1 MSETNSDGDSTTNAQ
16 TQEWSHY
23 PEIIKTLTD
32 RRDHLAKLLRIYE
45 TNDEKLGK
53 IDPRK
58 ELQTTQGKL
67 RQALVHLAL
76 TPDGTP
82 LDMSVRDLVADYWQL
97 VAARKNTATTGFASL
112 NEALSGGLEAQRL
125 VGLLGAPNCGKTTF
139 AHQIA
144 DFIADSGRPVLYVTS
159 EDTPSALLSKTLS
172 RVGEVN
178 YTAVLKGQE
187 SEKARINQA
196 LARQLDRLSSD
207 RLRYLDAISGVS
219 LDTIREKAESHF
231 KSFNNPEQQGGPGVL
246 VVDYLQRL
254 ARSVKTR
261 TGASGDLREMVTM
274 LTEWLRALACDLNCT
289 VIAITAQNRASYDR
303 GEKGGMASAK
313 ESGDIEYTCDVML
326 ALTEDKDK
334 NRIAPPG
341 QTPIL
346 LHVDKN
352 RQGRRGQQ
360 IALNFWPDRQQFTE
374 VER

>member
-1 MSETNSDGDSTTNAQ
+1 MSETNSNGDSTTIAQ
-16 TQEWSHY
+16 TQEWSGY
-23 PEIIKTLTD
+23 PEIIKTLTGH
-32 RRDHLAKLLRIYE
+32 RDHLAKLLRIYE
-45 TNDEKLGK
+45 SGEANAL
-53 IDPRK
+53 DPRK
-58 ELQTTQGKL
+58 ELQTVRSKVQ
-67 RQALVHLAL
+67 QALSHLAM

-82 LDMSVRDLVADYWQL
+82 LDVSVRDLVGDYWQM
-97 VAARKNTATTGFASL
+97 VATRKNTATTGFASL
-112 NEALSGGLEAQRL
+112 NDALSGGFEAQRL

-159 EDTPSALLSKTLS
+159 EDTPSALLAKTLA
-172 RVGEVN
+172 RIGNIN
-178 YTAVLKGQE
+178 YTAVLKGWDT
-187 SEKARINQA
+187 EKDKINKA
-196 LARQLDRLSSD
+196 LAQQLDRLSSD

-231 KSFNNPEQQGGPGVL
+231 KSFNNSEQKGGPGVL
-246 VVDYLQRL
+246 VIDYLQRL
-254 ARSVKTR
+254 ARSTKTR
-261 TGASGDLREMVTM
+261 TGQGDLRETVTM

-289 VIAITAQNRASYDR
+289 VVAITAQNRASYDR
-303 GEKGGMASAK
+303 SEKGGMASAK

-334 NRIAPPG
+334 YRSAPPG
-341 QTPIL
+341 QTPIT

-374 VER
+374 VEK